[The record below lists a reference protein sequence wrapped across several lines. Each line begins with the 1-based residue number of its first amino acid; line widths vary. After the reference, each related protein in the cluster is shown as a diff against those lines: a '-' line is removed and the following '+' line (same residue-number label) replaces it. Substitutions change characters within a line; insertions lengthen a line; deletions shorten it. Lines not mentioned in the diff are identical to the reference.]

1 MMSVVGE
8 PLVEA
13 VMIPDR
19 VDQYLRQYH
28 PACEHTAHA
37 RAVAA
42 QRLAAAEHVSGMR
55 VAKTV
60 VVNLDG
66 ELVLAVV
73 AADRKVDLGALA
85 LATGATAAELAPEQ
99 DFAPRFQP
107 CEAGAEPPLGLFG
120 LPIYVDPELTREPWL
135 VMRGGTHEDSIR
147 MPTDEW
153 MDVEHVQIVK
163 DLGIEDR
170 GGWASWRH

>member
-1 MMSVVGE
+1 
-8 PLVEA
+8 
-13 VMIPDR
+13 MIPERIDE
-19 VDQYLRQYH
+19 YLKRNH
-28 PACEHTAHA
+28 PGCEHSAHM

-42 QRLAAAEHVSGMR
+42 QRVAAAEHVSGER

-60 VVNLDG
+60 VVSLDG

-85 LATGATAAELAPEQ
+85 LAAGATTAELVPEAQ
-99 DFAPRFQP
+99 FASRFEP

-120 LPIYVDPELTREPWL
+120 MPIYVDRALAHEPWV

-147 MPTDEW
+147 MRTDEW
-153 MDVEHVQIVK
+153 LDVENVRVVQG
-163 DLGIEDR
+163 LGRIE
-170 GGWASWRH
+170 WEH